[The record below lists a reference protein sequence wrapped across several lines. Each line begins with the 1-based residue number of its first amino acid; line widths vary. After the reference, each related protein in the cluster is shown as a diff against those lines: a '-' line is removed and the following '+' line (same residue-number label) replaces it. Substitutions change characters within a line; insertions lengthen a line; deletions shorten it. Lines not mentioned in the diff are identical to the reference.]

1 MASAPTCRLCLVTPP
16 ELVSGGLAIERFSD
30 SFAAAFTGGD
40 VAAVILSGTSS
51 AETPPATLIEPLRDI
66 AQAADAAFLL
76 QDDVDAAVRYHCDGV
91 LVAAE
96 PASIRAARSRLG
108 SQLIVGADCGTS
120 RHAAMIAGE
129 EDCDFVVLDAGDPE
143 LLAWWAEL
151 MELPCIAWG
160 SVTLENAPALLAT
173 GIEFLAVGDAIW
185 NHPEGPKAGVAA
197 FNALCAAAATP
208 GPPGP

>member
-1 MASAPTCRLCLVTPP
+1 MASAPHCRLCLVTPP
-16 ELVSGGLAIERFSD
+16 ELVSGGLAIEHFLE

-40 VAAVILSGTSS
+40 VAAVILSGASS
-51 AETPPATLIEPLRDI
+51 AEAPPVTLIEPLRDI

-76 QDDVDAAVRYHCDGV
+76 QSDVDAAASYHCDGV

-108 SQLIVGADCGTS
+108 SQYIVGADCGTS

-151 MELPCIAWG
+151 MELPCVAWG
-160 SVTLENAPALLAT
+160 RVTLENAPALIAT
-173 GIEFLAVGDAIW
+173 GIEFLAVGDAVW
-185 NHPEGPKAGVAA
+185 NHPEGPKAGVSA
-197 FNALCAAAATP
+197 FNALCAAAV
-208 GPPGP
+208 PPGS